1 MIKKTIRN
9 IIGITGYKVVK
20 QISNF
25 DSCMDRD
32 DEMFNRIYEKCNE
45 YSMTS
50 KERKYALYQA
60 VKYIV
65 NNNIK
70 GDFVECG
77 VWRGGSC
84 MIIAE
89 TLKEMKELNRK
100 IYVYDTFNGM
110 AKPTEEDYRLSDG
123 YCAIKSWEDY
133 KTKYPEGWVCISLEE
148 VKRNILSTDYP
159 KENIIFVKGK
169 VEDTIPKII
178 PKEIALLRLD
188 TDWYESTKKELDIL
202 FPKVVKDG
210 IIIVDDYYT
219 WQGAKIATDEFISKN
234 KNKIKIIKSD
244 RFKFI
249 KVV

>member
-9 IIGITGYKVVK
+9 IIGLTGYKVVK
-20 QISNF
+20 KISNF

-77 VWRGGSC
+77 TWKGGSC

-89 TLKEMKELNRK
+89 TLKEMKQLNRK
-100 IYVYDTFNGM
+100 IYVYDTFEGM
-110 AKPTEEDYRLSDG
+110 PKPTEEDYRLSDHHDTLED
-123 YCAIKSWEDY
+123 WE
-133 KTKYPEGWVCISLEE
+133 KFTKEDAVGWVGIPLEE
-148 VKRNILSTDYP
+148 VKTNMYSTDYP

-169 VEDTIPKII
+169 VEDTIPKTM

-188 TDWYESTKKELDIL
+188 TDWYESTKHELEQMYPL
-202 FPKVVKDG
+202 LVKNG
-210 IIIVDDYYT
+210 VLIIDDYGT
-219 WQGAKIATDEFISKN
+219 LAGSKKATDEYFKEG
-234 KNKIKIIKSD
+234 KILLNRIDCAGRIVVKI
-244 RFKFI
+244 
-249 KVV
+249 